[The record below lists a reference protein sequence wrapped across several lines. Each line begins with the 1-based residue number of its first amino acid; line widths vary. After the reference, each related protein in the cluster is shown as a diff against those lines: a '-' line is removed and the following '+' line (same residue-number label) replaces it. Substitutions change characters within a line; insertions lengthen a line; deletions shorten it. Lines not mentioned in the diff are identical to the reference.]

1 MRAFARLSGSV
12 CLLLGTVGI
21 AAAQPASGETELTE
35 AAREIIQAS
44 RYAALVTL
52 SESGAPHARTMDPF
66 PPDSQF
72 VVWMGT
78 NRASRK
84 VEDIRNDPRVLIY
97 YQDPNG
103 AGYVTLEGRAR
114 LVDDSLEKETR
125 WKEEWAAFYPD
136 RGAAFLLIAVTPVRM
151 EVMNYRRGVIGDSAT
166 WRVPVLEF
174 ARPR

>member
-1 MRAFARLSGSV
+1 MRAFARAYGSV
-12 CLLLGTVGI
+12 CLLIGTVGI
-21 AAAQPASGETELTE
+21 AAAQPASGETELIE

-52 SESGAPHARTMDPF
+52 TESGAPRARTMDPF
-66 PPDSQF
+66 SPDSQF

-84 VEDIRNDPRVLIY
+84 VEDIRSDPRVLLY
-97 YQDPNG
+97 YQDPSG

-125 WKEEWAAFYPD
+125 WKEEWAPFYPD
-136 RGAAFLLIAVTPVRM
+136 RSATFLLIAVTPVRM
-151 EVMNYRRGVIGDSAT
+151 EVVNYRRGVIGDSAT
-166 WRVPVLEF
+166 WRVPALEF